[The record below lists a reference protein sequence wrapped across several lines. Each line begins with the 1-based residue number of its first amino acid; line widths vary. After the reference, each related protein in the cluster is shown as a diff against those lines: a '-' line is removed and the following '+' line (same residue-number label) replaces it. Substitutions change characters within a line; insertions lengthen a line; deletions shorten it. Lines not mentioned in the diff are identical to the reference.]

1 MPEASSAYQ
10 RTLLAPWKSSISRFV
25 LATVHRA
32 TPGATLLFARCG
44 VSVAESEKTSRRRR
58 VARRPISERR
68 LHRPGLGLAHTNTV
82 IFWAMLFNELSVGF
96 YQTLNPLYIES
107 LGASPGL
114 VGVVIG
120 IQGLVRLLFLAP
132 AGWIADRIPM
142 RTLIVGG
149 RSMTVLGLVLYG
161 LAQEWWQLLP
171 AILIMSIGN
180 VSFPVIS
187 KAIAD
192 SSDDATRTRAFTLIY
207 TVGPSAA
214 LIISPLLAGP
224 LADGV
229 ALRAIF
235 FAAAAAGA
243 VSVLFFTRLRPVELS
258 ATDERSG
265 GYREV
270 LSYRPILIVC
280 GIFMALLLVLTTGFT
295 LVPNY
300 LQDVHGV
307 GIRAIGQFGSVFALG
322 SVILGVAIARIKV
335 LSRPWNALLLS
346 TLLCPV
352 AFLLFYFGGS
362 LWIFGLAFLFRG
374 GYLVSWSLIY
384 AAISEVTP
392 GRLRSRAF
400 AFLEVLGGGGY
411 AVAPFI
417 AGALYVVD
425 PALPLLAAMAG
436 IIPLAIA
443 MLFVRRYLAVR
454 ESVVQVV

>member
-1 MPEASSAYQ
+1 MSP
-10 RTLLAPWKSSISRFV
+10 RL
-25 LATVHRA
+25 
-32 TPGATLLFARCG
+32 
-44 VSVAESEKTSRRRR
+44 
-58 VARRPISERR
+58 ARRPITERR
-68 LHRPGLGLAHTNTV
+68 LRRPGLGLPHTNLI

-96 YQTLNPLYIES
+96 YQTLSPLYIES

-120 IQGLVRLLFLAP
+120 VQGLVRLFFLAP

-171 AILIMSIGN
+171 AILIMSVGN

-207 TVGPSAA
+207 TVGPSSA

-229 ALRAIF
+229 ALRAIY
-235 FAAAAAGA
+235 FAAAAASA
-243 VSVLFFTRLRPVELS
+243 ISVLFFTRLRPVEVS
-258 ATDERSG
+258 VDDEPGG
-265 GYREV
+265 GYRDV
-270 LSYRPILIVC
+270 FAFRPILIVC
-280 GIFMALLLVLTTGFT
+280 GVFMGLLLVLTTGFT

-322 SVILGVAIARIKV
+322 SVILGVAIARVKG

-346 TLLCPV
+346 TLLCPI

-362 LWIFGLAFLFRG
+362 IWIFGIAFLFRG

-384 AAISEVTP
+384 SALGEVTP
-392 GRLRSRAF
+392 SRLRSRAF
-400 AFLEVLGGGGY
+400 ALLEVLGGGGY
-411 AVAPFI
+411 AIAPFI

-425 PALPLLAAMAG
+425 PSLPLLVAIVG
-436 IIPLAIA
+436 TIPLVVA
-443 MLFVRRYLAVR
+443 MLFVRRYLADR
-454 ESVVQVV
+454 AAVVQVI

>member
-1 MPEASSAYQ
+1 M
-10 RTLLAPWKSSISRFV
+10 
-25 LATVHRA
+25 
-32 TPGATLLFARCG
+32 
-44 VSVAESEKTSRRRR
+44 
-58 VARRPISERR
+58 ARRPITERR
-68 LHRPGLGLAHTNTV
+68 LRRPGLGLPHTNLI

-96 YQTLNPLYIES
+96 YQTLSPLYIES

-120 IQGLVRLLFLAP
+120 VQGLVRLFFLAP

-149 RSMTVLGLVLYG
+149 RSMTVVGLVLYG

-171 AILIMSIGN
+171 AILIMSVGN

-207 TVGPSAA
+207 TVGPSSA

-229 ALRAIF
+229 ALRAIY
-235 FAAAAAGA
+235 FAAAAASA
-243 VSVLFFTRLRPVELS
+243 ISVIFFTRLRPVEIS
-258 ATDERSG
+258 VDDEPGG
-265 GYREV
+265 GYRDV
-270 LSYRPILIVC
+270 FAFRPILIVC
-280 GIFMALLLVLTTGFT
+280 GVFMALLLVLTTGFT

-322 SVILGVAIARIKV
+322 SVILGVAIARVKG

-362 LWIFGLAFLFRG
+362 IWIFGARVPLPRRLPRILESDLLRAWRGDAKPLA
-374 GYLVSWSLIY
+374 V
-384 AAISEVTP
+384 A
-392 GRLRSRAF
+392 RLRPAGGARRWRLRGRPLHRRRPLRCRPVATASCSHHRHHPAGHRDALRAPLSRRSRGRGA
-400 AFLEVLGGGGY
+400 GGLTVVGF
-411 AVAPFI
+411 VAI
-417 AGALYVVD
+417 DARA
-425 PALPLLAAMAG
+425 
-436 IIPLAIA
+436 
-443 MLFVRRYLAVR
+443 RRC
-454 ESVVQVV
+454 STC

>member
-1 MPEASSAYQ
+1 M
-10 RTLLAPWKSSISRFV
+10 R
-25 LATVHRA
+25 
-32 TPGATLLFARCG
+32 
-44 VSVAESEKTSRRRR
+44 
-58 VARRPISERR
+58 
-68 LHRPGLGLAHTNTV
+68 RPGLGLAYTNTV
-82 IFWAMLFNELSVGF
+82 IFWAMLFNELAIGF
-96 YQTLNPLYIES
+96 YQTLNPIYIES

-120 IQGLVRLLFLAP
+120 IQGLVRLFFLAP
-132 AGWIADRIPM
+132 AGWLADRISM
-142 RTLIVGG
+142 RKLIVGG

-161 LAQEWWQLLP
+161 LAQEWWHLLP

-192 SSDDATRTRAFTLIY
+192 SSDDATRTHAFTLIY
-207 TVGPSAA
+207 TVGPSSA
-214 LIISPLLAGP
+214 LVISPLLAGP
-224 LADGV
+224 LAEGV
-229 ALRAIF
+229 SLRAIY
-235 FAAAAAGA
+235 FAAAAAAA

-258 ATDERSG
+258 TEEEAGG

-270 LSYRPILIVC
+270 LGHRSILIVC
-280 GIFMALLLVLTTGFT
+280 GVFMALLLVLTTGFT

-307 GIRAIGQFGSVFALG
+307 SVRLIGQFGSVFAVG
-322 SVILGVAIARIKV
+322 SVILGLTIARVRV
-335 LSRPWNALLLS
+335 LSRPWNALLLT

-362 LWIFGLAFLFRG
+362 VWIFGIAFLFRG

-384 AAISEVTP
+384 AALGEVTP

-400 AFLEVLGGGGY
+400 SLLEVLGGTGF

-417 AGALYVVD
+417 AGALYSID
-425 PALPLLAAMAG
+425 PALPLLAATAG

-454 ESVVQVV
+454 ESVVQVI